1 MALPLL
7 IRADADTRM
16 GTGHVMRCLALA
28 QGWRK
33 TGPVTFA
40 LAHCPPALEA
50 RLRAEGF
57 ELEKLAVDPGS
68 LEDAR
73 ASIALAAQLGAGW
86 IVVDGY
92 QFGADYQRAI
102 KHAGRR
108 LLFLDD
114 NGHAGDY
121 CADDVLNQNLHA
133 RPGLYLRRE
142 PGTHL
147 LLGPRY
153 ALLRQQF
160 LTYRDWRREHPAVAR
175 NVLVTLGGTDADN
188 VTGRVI
194 AALRGLDVAAKIV
207 VGGSNPHREALGVQ
221 VGSLERVELV
231 VDAANMPDLMAWADV
246 AVAAA
251 GGTSLELAFMGL
263 PVLWLVL
270 ADNQAA
276 GATALDRA
284 GAGVNLGDQRGV
296 TTEALAA
303 TLGSLLSNGS
313 QRAQCSRRGRELVD
327 GLGVS
332 RVLARLRAADLRL
345 RPASESDCRRVWE
358 WANDPAVRAVSF
370 TSDPIPWASHVEWF
384 GGRLQDAA
392 CHYRILEDQQ
402 GAAIGQIR
410 FEQSG
415 ATATVSV
422 SLDRV
427 VRGGGLGAAGIVC
440 GTEDLF
446 ARTPVSL
453 VHAYIKPDNLASVR
467 AFEAAGF
474 TCAGPT
480 TVRGQPGLHFTLQR
494 EEP

>member
-1 MALPLL
+1 
-7 IRADADTRM
+7 M

-40 LAHCPPALEA
+40 LAQCPPALEA

-57 ELEKLAVDPGS
+57 ELGKLAVDPGS
-68 LEDAR
+68 IEDAK
-73 ASIALAAQLGAGW
+73 AAVALANQLGAEW

-133 RPGLYLRRE
+133 TPGLYLRRE
-142 PGTHL
+142 PGTRL
-147 LLGPRY
+147 LLGPWY

-160 LTYRDWRREHPAVAR
+160 LTYRDWRREHPVVAR
-175 NVLVTLGGTDADN
+175 KVLVTLGGTDADN
-188 VTGRVI
+188 VTGRVLE
-194 AALRGLDVAAKIV
+194 ALRGLDVEAKIV
-207 VGGSNPHREALGVQ
+207 VGGSNPHREALGAQ
-221 VGSLERVELV
+221 IGSLERAELV
-231 VDAANMPDLMAWADV
+231 VDASNMPDLMAWAEV

-263 PVLWLVL
+263 PALWLVL

-276 GATALDRA
+276 GAAALDRE
-284 GAGVNLGDQRGV
+284 GVGVNLGDHRGV

-303 TLGSLLSNGS
+303 NLGSLLSNGS
-313 QRAQCSRRGRELVD
+313 RRAQFSRRGRELVD
-327 GLGVS
+327 GFGGS
-332 RVLARLRAADLRL
+332 RVLARLRAAELRL
-345 RPASESDCRRVWE
+345 RPVSESDCRRVWE

-384 GGRLQDAA
+384 GGRLQDPA
-392 CHYRILEDQQ
+392 CHYRILQDQQ
-402 GAAIGQIR
+402 GAVIGQIR

-415 ATATVSV
+415 AKATVSV
-422 SLDRV
+422 SLDQA
-427 VRGGGLGAAGIVC
+427 VRGGGLGAAAIVC

-446 ARTPVSL
+446 ARRPVSL
-453 VHAYIKPDNLASVR
+453 VHAYVKPDNLASVR
-467 AFEAAGF
+467 AFEAASF
-474 TCAGPT
+474 TCAGQA
-480 TVRGQPGLHFTLQR
+480 TVRGQPALHFTLHR